1 MSATNLSNTTGEE
14 RTLAVIC
21 HLVSLLATSIL
32 CNIFVPLVIMLIS
45 DSPFVKDQ
53 AKEALNFQIS
63 IVFLALVSVLLCFC
77 FLLVGLP
84 MLIAVGIMGFIL
96 PIIAAITAG
105 GGTAY
110 RYPLTVRIIR

>member
-53 AKEALNFQIS
+53 AKEVLNFQINLVFWA
-63 IVFLALVSVLLCFC
+63 IVSALLCF
-77 FLLVGLP
+77 FIIGIP
-84 MLIAVGIMGFIL
+84 MLIAVGVLGFIL

-110 RYPLTVRIIR
+110 RYPLTIRIIR

>member
-1 MSATNLSNTTGEE
+1 MSDNNLVNTTSEE

-21 HLVSLLATSIL
+21 HLASLLATSIL

-45 DSPFVKDQ
+45 DSQFVRGQ

-63 IVFLALVSVLLCFC
+63 VVFWALVSVVLC
-77 FLLVGLP
+77 LILVGIP
-84 MLIAVGIMGFIL
+84 MLIAVGILALIL
-96 PIIAAITAG
+96 PIIAAVTAG

-110 RYPLTVRIIR
+110 RYPLTFRIIK

>member
-14 RTLAVIC
+14 RTLAVVC

-45 DSPFVKDQ
+45 DSAFVKDQ
-53 AKEALNFQIS
+53 AKEVLNFQIN
-63 IVFLALVSVLLCFC
+63 IVCWAIVSALLCFIII
-77 FLLVGLP
+77 GIP
-84 MLIAVGIMGFIL
+84 MLIAVGVLGFIL

-110 RYPLTVRIIR
+110 RYPLTIRIIR